1 MRTDQHSAPA
11 PHAPVL
17 RVPAPWASDP
27 SLGEQL
33 AAQWVATHRP
43 GREVA
48 RARTHST
55 LYRGPDDLS
64 TRVGVRLDADAVADE
79 LTLLVRDHAGEV
91 SVAEFPDDPFL
102 PTLADVLRRDV
113 AEPIVRSILPGNP
126 WDAALPDYRALVVHH
141 PREGACVL
149 RLQLGGAEAYAKV
162 YPRAENATAAAD
174 VLYAVGSAEVVAPG
188 GDVVRLPRLLGVSA
202 TLRATFL
209 ESLTSHGPRSDG
221 STKPSPVSPVEAARA
236 LRAFHEHTPSGRLPL
251 VPASVHVARVQRE
264 QQLVVTAWPDVA
276 ERVDEPIRTV
286 ASVLD
291 AFAPPAALPPV
302 LCHGDFTQ
310 GQLVRMPRGLGLLD
324 LDTVSLG
331 DPASD
336 IGRYLAYEEMRGG
349 PSEYSSSRA
358 AATRAAF
365 VDAYGPAP
373 GGVEDSVGF
382 AARVWAHRRLNL
394 ALIALRAARRFK
406 GARSA
411 LALTLLDTRDPIPGR
426 LP

>member
-1 MRTDQHSAPA
+1 M
-11 PHAPVL
+11 
-17 RVPAPWASDP
+17 
-27 SLGEQL
+27 
-33 AAQWVATHRP
+33 
-43 GREVA
+43 A

-64 TRVGVRLDADAVADE
+64 TRVGVRLDGDAAADE

-102 PTLADVLRRDV
+102 PTLADALRRDV

-126 WDAALPDYRALVVHH
+126 WDAAPPDYRAVVVHH

-209 ESLTSHGPRSDG
+209 ESLTSHGPVRRQH
-221 STKPSPVSPVEAARA
+221 EALARGPGGGRAGPPGVPRAHA
-236 LRAFHEHTPSGRLPL
+236 LRSPAPGARERPRRPGAAGAAAGRDGVARCGGASRRADPHLLPPCSTPSRPPRRSSPCSVTGTSLR
-251 VPASVHVARVQRE
+251 ASSSGC
-264 QQLVVTAWPDVA
+264 P
-276 ERVDEPIRTV
+276 
-286 ASVLD
+286 S
-291 AFAPPAALPPV
+291 
-302 LCHGDFTQ
+302 
-310 GQLVRMPRGLGLLD
+310 GLGLLD